1 MSVQQISV
9 FLESRPGHLRRVLDA
24 FEDAH
29 VSVRGYSASDT
40 GDYGI
45 VRFIVDAP
53 DKALAVL
60 QDMGAAA
67 TQTDVLC
74 ARLDDVPG
82 ELARVMGIMAD
93 CGINVT
99 YSYSLIS
106 TYIALSVKDIARAE
120 KLLAAQP
127 RRAHRAGRPRPPRRA
142 GKPVIR
148 VTDITVKG
156 AALAAVAAGDF
167 SSLPIHNPAVECA
180 SRERIRAIQLEKLV
194 AQVRWTYERVPWYRA
209 RMDDSGVT
217 PSDIKTLEDV
227 RMLPFTDKSV
237 LRDTFPYGL
246 FAVPL
251 DEVVELHSSSGTT
264 GKPIV
269 VGYNE
274 SDMAMWADCIMRL
287 VQMAGVVPGDRAQ
300 MAFGY
305 GMFTGGFGLHY
316 GLQKLGCMMI
326 PAGSGNTER
335 HIAMI
340 EDYGTTVLVATPSYA
355 LHVCEVGEK
364 MGYDWEKSPLRV
376 GLFGGE
382 PCPPGLKAEIESRMH
397 IVCTDNYG
405 LTEVMGPGVSGEC
418 LASRDMQHIAEDHF
432 LWEVVD
438 PETGEPVPDGEMG
451 ELVLT
456 PLGKQAIPVLRYR
469 THDLTRV
476 VTEPCACGR
485 TTARMQKVRARSDDM
500 LIIRGTNV
508 FPSQVEDVLAG
519 IDGVTPHYRIVVENA
534 GGLDRMTVH
543 VELKPEAFSDSYED
557 MENLRRSIE
566 DKLKGVLLVG
576 VKAKLVEPG
585 GIERSTGKTKHV
597 EDLRK

>member
-1 MSVQQISV
+1 MASQLTKQEA
-9 FLESRPGHLRRVLDA
+9 LEALRNK
-24 FEDAH
+24 
-29 VSVRGYSASDT
+29 
-40 GDYGI
+40 DYE
-45 VRFIVDAP
+45 RF
-53 DKALAVL
+53 
-60 QDMGAAA
+60 
-67 TQTDVLC
+67 
-74 ARLDDVPG
+74 
-82 ELARVMGIMAD
+82 
-93 CGINVT
+93 
-99 YSYSLIS
+99 
-106 TYIALSVKDIARAE
+106 
-120 KLLAAQP
+120 
-127 RRAHRAGRPRPPRRA
+127 
-142 GKPVIR
+142 
-148 VTDITVKG
+148 
-156 AALAAVAAGDF
+156 
-167 SSLPIHNPAVECA
+167 PIHNPDIECA
-180 SRERIRAIQLEKLV
+180 SRERIRAIQLEKLIQ
-194 AQVRWTYERVPWYRA
+194 QVKWTYERVAWYREK
-209 RMDDSGVT
+209 MDAAGVA
-217 PSDIKTLEDV
+217 PGDIRTLEDV
-227 RMLPFTDKSV
+227 RKLPFTDKGA
-237 LRDTFPYGL
+237 LRETFPYGL

-251 DEVVELHSSSGTT
+251 DEVVELHASSGTT

-269 VGYNE
+269 VGYNR
-274 SDMAMWADCIMRL
+274 SDMDMWADCIMRL
-287 VQMAGVVPGDRAQ
+287 VQMAGVVPSDRAQ

-340 EDYGTTVLVATPSYA
+340 EDYGTTVLIATPSYA

-364 MGYDWEKSPLRV
+364 LGFDWEKSPLRV

-397 IVCTDNYG
+397 IICTDNYG

-438 PETGEPVPDGEMG
+438 PETGEPVPDGQPG

-476 VTEPCACGR
+476 ITEPCECGR
-485 TTARMQKVRARSDDM
+485 TTARMQKVRSRSDDM

-519 IDGVTPHYRIVVENA
+519 IEGVTPHYRIVVDNA
-534 GGLDRMTVH
+534 TGLDVMTVE
-543 VELKPEAFSDSYED
+543 VELKPEAMSDSFAEMD
-557 MENLRRSIE
+557 AFRRAIA

-576 VKAKLVEPG
+576 VQVKLVEPG
-585 GIERSTGKTKHV
+585 GIR
-597 EDLRK
+597 

>member
-1 MSVQQISV
+1 MS
-9 FLESRPGHLRRVLDA
+9 
-24 FEDAH
+24 
-29 VSVRGYSASDT
+29 
-40 GDYGI
+40 
-45 VRFIVDAP
+45 
-53 DKALAVL
+53 AV
-60 QDMGAAA
+60 
-67 TQTDVLC
+67 
-74 ARLDDVPG
+74 
-82 ELARVMGIMAD
+82 AD
-93 CGINVT
+93 LT
-99 YSYSLIS
+99 
-106 TYIALSVKDIARAE
+106 A
-120 KLLAAQP
+120 
-127 RRAHRAGRPRPPRRA
+127 
-142 GKPVIR
+142 
-148 VTDITVKG
+148 KG
-156 AALAAVAAGDF
+156 AALAAARAGDF
-167 SSLPIHNPAVECA
+167 AGLPVYDRARECA
-180 SRERIRAIQLEKLV
+180 PREEVRALQLEKLK
-194 AQVRWTYERVPWYRA
+194 AQVAWTYDRVAWYRE
-209 RMDDSGVT
+209 RMDALGVA
-217 PSDIKTLEDV
+217 PGDIRSLDDV
-227 RMLPFTDKSV
+227 RKLPFTDKSV

-251 DEVVELHSSSGTT
+251 DEVVELHASSGTT

-269 VGYNE
+269 VGYNAH
-274 SDMAMWADCIMRL
+274 DMDVWSDCIARL
-287 VQMAGVVPGDRAQ
+287 AQMAGVVPGDRVQ

-316 GLQKLGCMMI
+316 GCQKLGCMMI

-340 EDYGTTVLVATPSYA
+340 GDYGTTVLIATPSYA
-355 LHVCEVGEK
+355 LHMCEVGERL
-364 MGYDWEKSPLRV
+364 GFDWEASTLRV

-382 PCPPGLKAEIESRMH
+382 PCPPGLKAEIEERMH

-418 LASRDMQHIAEDHF
+418 LAARDMQHIAEDHF

-438 PETGEPVPDGEMG
+438 PETGEPVGEGEMG

-456 PLGKQAIPVLRYR
+456 PLDKQAIPVLRYR

-476 VTEPCACGR
+476 VCEPCACGR
-485 TTARMQKVRARSDDM
+485 TSARMQKVRARCDDM

-519 IDGVTPHYRIVVENA
+519 IDGVTPHYRIVVESA

>member
-1 MSVQQISV
+1 
-9 FLESRPGHLRRVLDA
+9 
-24 FEDAH
+24 
-29 VSVRGYSASDT
+29 
-40 GDYGI
+40 
-45 VRFIVDAP
+45 
-53 DKALAVL
+53 
-60 QDMGAAA
+60 
-67 TQTDVLC
+67 
-74 ARLDDVPG
+74 
-82 ELARVMGIMAD
+82 
-93 CGINVT
+93 
-99 YSYSLIS
+99 
-106 TYIALSVKDIARAE
+106 
-120 KLLAAQP
+120 
-127 RRAHRAGRPRPPRRA
+127 
-142 GKPVIR
+142 
-148 VTDITVKG
+148 
-156 AALAAVAAGDF
+156 
-167 SSLPIHNPAVECA
+167 
-180 SRERIRAIQLEKLV
+180 
-194 AQVRWTYERVPWYRA
+194 
-209 RMDDSGVT
+209 MDDSGVT

-364 MGYDWEKSPLRV
+364 MGYDWAKSPLRV

-382 PCPPGLKAEIESRMH
+382 PCPPGLKAEIEDRMH

-418 LASRDMQHIAEDHF
+418 LASRDMQHIAEDH
-432 LWEVVD
+432 
-438 PETGEPVPDGEMG
+438 
-451 ELVLT
+451 
-456 PLGKQAIPVLRYR
+456 
-469 THDLTRV
+469 
-476 VTEPCACGR
+476 
-485 TTARMQKVRARSDDM
+485 
-500 LIIRGTNV
+500 
-508 FPSQVEDVLAG
+508 SQVEDVLAG

>member
-1 MSVQQISV
+1 M
-9 FLESRPGHLRRVLDA
+9 
-24 FEDAH
+24 
-29 VSVRGYSASDT
+29 
-40 GDYGI
+40 
-45 VRFIVDAP
+45 
-53 DKALAVL
+53 
-60 QDMGAAA
+60 
-67 TQTDVLC
+67 
-74 ARLDDVPG
+74 
-82 ELARVMGIMAD
+82 
-93 CGINVT
+93 
-99 YSYSLIS
+99 
-106 TYIALSVKDIARAE
+106 
-120 KLLAAQP
+120 
-127 RRAHRAGRPRPPRRA
+127 
-142 GKPVIR
+142 IR

-180 SRERIRAIQLEKLV
+180 SRKRIRAIQLEKLV

-364 MGYDWEKSPLRV
+364 MGYDWAKSPLRV

-382 PCPPGLKAEIESRMH
+382 PCPPGLKAEIEDRMH

-519 IDGVTPHYRIVVENA
+519 IDGVTPHYRIVVESA

-543 VELKPEAFSDSYED
+543 VELKPEAFSDSYEG
-557 MENLRRSIE
+557 MEKLRRSIE

-597 EDLRK
+597 GDLRK